1 MLKKNNF
8 IGLDESRIE
17 EVIHAG
23 NTALE
28 PLGGSCYPMIDTHV
42 HAVNFLQE
50 TPGFANLIAHMDRS
64 NIQKAVVFW
73 LPVTKQWAEHEREAP
88 EYYLDDDSECYYY
101 SATDTIVAEEYKKLS
116 PENQKRIYPL
126 ICGFNPA
133 DKHAIK
139 HIERMYALYP
149 NVWNGIG
156 EILLRHDDLTLLTSS
171 DIPRINNKALYP
183 VFEFADRHNLPV
195 SIHNN
200 ISTTWIADRP
210 KYLHELEEILREFPR
225 MKMIFC
231 HCGISRRV
239 YAPFY
244 KKMIERLLLQYPG
257 LHIDYSWIIFDEI
270 ICKDWVP
277 DPEWIELTERFS
289 TRILIGSDVIGNFHK
304 IGVINHRYDVFLKC
318 LNEATRKNICINNA
332 ERLFSG
338 TKWVVESWNKRDYQ
352 NIL

>member
-1 MLKKNNF
+1 MLHESIL
-8 IGLDESRIE
+8 IGLNNAQIE
-17 EVIHAG
+17 AIVASG
-23 NTALE
+23 NAALE
-28 PLGGSCYPMIDTHV
+28 PLSGSKYPMIDTHV

-50 TPGFANLIAHMDRS
+50 TPGFENLITHMDRA

-73 LPVTKQWAEHEREAP
+73 LPVTKQWSEHEREAP

-101 SATDTIVAEEYKKLS
+101 SVTDVIVAEEYKKLK
-116 PENQKRIYPL
+116 PADQKRIYPL

-139 HIERMYALYP
+139 HIERMYQLYP
-149 NVWNGIG
+149 NVWSGIG
-156 EILLRHDDLTLLTSS
+156 EILLRHDDLTLLTSG

-183 VFEFADRHNLPV
+183 IFEFADAYGLPISV
-195 SIHNN
+195 HNN

-210 KYLHELEEILREFPR
+210 KYLHELEEVLREFPR
-225 MKMIFC
+225 VKMIFC

-270 ICKDWVP
+270 ICKNGIP
-277 DPEWIELTERFS
+277 DPDWIELTERFS

-304 IGVINHRYDVFLKC
+304 IGVINHRYDVFLESLTK
-318 LNEATRKNICINNA
+318 ETRENICMNNA
-332 ERLFSG
+332 ERLFSA
-338 TKWVVESWNKRDYQ
+338 TKWVVEAKKRRTFPC
-352 NIL
+352 IF

>member
-1 MLKKNNF
+1 M
-8 IGLDESRIE
+8 
-17 EVIHAG
+17 
-23 NTALE
+23 
-28 PLGGSCYPMIDTHV
+28 
-42 HAVNFLQE
+42 
-50 TPGFANLIAHMDRS
+50 
-64 NIQKAVVFW
+64 
-73 LPVTKQWAEHEREAP
+73 PVTKQWSEYEREAP

-101 SATDTIVAEEYKKLS
+101 STTDTIVAEEYKKLS
-116 PENQKRIYPL
+116 LENQARIYPL

-133 DKHAIK
+133 DKHAIN
-139 HIERMYALYP
+139 HIKRMYDLYP
-149 NVWNGIG
+149 GVWSGIG
-156 EILLRHDDLTLLTSS
+156 EILLRHDDLTLLTNG
-171 DIPRINNKALYP
+171 DIPRINSKTLYP
-183 VFEFADRHNLPV
+183 IFEFADAYNLPV

-270 ICKDWVP
+270 ICKDGLP
-277 DPEWIELTERFS
+277 DPKWIELTEQFS

-304 IGVINHRYDVFLKC
+304 MGVINHRYDVFLEC
-318 LNEATRKNICINNA
+318 LSEETRQNICVNNA
-332 ERLFSG
+332 ERLFSD
-338 TKWVVESWNKRDYQ
+338 TK
-352 NIL
+352 

>member
-1 MLKKNNF
+1 
-8 IGLDESRIE
+8 
-17 EVIHAG
+17 
-23 NTALE
+23 
-28 PLGGSCYPMIDTHV
+28 MIDTHV

-50 TPGFANLIAHMDRS
+50 TPGFANLIAHMDGA
-64 NIQKAVVFW
+64 NIQKAVVFG
-73 LPVTKQWAEHEREAP
+73 LPVTKQWSEYEREAP

-101 SATDTIVAEEYKKLS
+101 SATDTIIAEEYKKLDVES
-116 PENQKRIYPL
+116 QKRIYPL
-126 ICGFNPA
+126 MCGFNPA

-139 HIERMYALYP
+139 HIRRMYDMYP
-149 NVWNGIG
+149 NVWCGIG
-156 EILLRHDDLTLLTSS
+156 EILLRHDDLTLLINGDT
-171 DIPRINNKALYP
+171 PRINNKALYP
-183 VFEFADRHNLPV
+183 IFKFADDYGLPI

-225 MKMIFC
+225 VKMIFC

-270 ICKDWVP
+270 ICKNEIP

-304 IGVINHRYDVFLKC
+304 IGVINHRYDIFLET
-318 LNEATRKNICINNA
+318 LSEETRQNICINNA
-332 ERLFSG
+332 ERLFSETRG
-338 TKWVVESWNKRDYQ
+338 KVENDDKRVYPD
-352 NIL
+352 IF